1 MHIRSL
7 TSLSSL
13 VSIAAACLLSG
24 CFAYGESPLT
34 GFVYT
39 GVKYGNTATS
49 TPVGPKTGESCA
61 VSVLGIAAFGDASV
75 DTAAHMGGIAS
86 ISHVDHKTTSILGIY
101 AEFCTEVHG
110 Q

>member
-1 MHIRSL
+1 MNVRSL
-7 TSLSSL
+7 VWLGALCS
-13 VSIAAACLLSG
+13 LSG
-24 CFAYGESPLT
+24 CFAYGASPLT
-34 GFVYT
+34 GFIYT
-39 GVKYGNTATS
+39 GVKHGDTATS

-86 ISHVDHKTTSILGIY
+86 ISHVDHKTTSVLGVY
-101 AEFCTEVHG
+101 AEYCTEVHG